1 LFAILFPGGE
11 GDSYWD
17 VVDELF
23 PLYNLAM
30 KISTKT
36 GDKGSSGL
44 YTGRRV
50 RKSELIFEVLGDI
63 DELNAVLGLCKVEF
77 KRMVDDIYV
86 DLMETIQDD
95 VYRVMAVIGNDMSV
109 PRGIRE
115 IDRKETLYIE
125 QHIEK
130 LEQELGDIKQFIA
143 PGENE
148 ISARLHLARCVC
160 RRAERSIV
168 AYNDDEQEVPEYIL
182 QYMNRLSDLLFLLA
196 EKF

>member
-1 LFAILFPGGE
+1 MFAILFPGGE

>member
-1 LFAILFPGGE
+1 M
-11 GDSYWD
+11 

-23 PLYNLAM
+23 PLYNLVM

-44 YTGRRV
+44 YSGRRL

-63 DELNAVLGLCKVEF
+63 DELNSVLGLCKVEF
-77 KRMVDDIYV
+77 KNIGDSSYV
-86 DLMETIQDD
+86 DLVDTLQDD
-95 VYRVMAVIGNDMSV
+95 VYRIMAIIGNDMSV
-109 PRGIRE
+109 PRGMRE
-115 IDRKETLYIE
+115 IDRKESLYLE
-125 QHIEK
+125 QYIEK
-130 LEQELGDIKQFIA
+130 LEQEIGDIKQFIS

-148 ISARLHLARCVC
+148 ISTRLHLARCVC

-168 AYNDDEQEVPEYIL
+168 AYNDDEQEVPEYVLVYI
-182 QYMNRLSDLLFLLA
+182 NRLSDLLFLLA